1 MAPNLYGN
9 TMLMPEPS
17 IEDDKQNHEA
27 DKLNNKSEIVNRN
40 VSPCNKVSKSTLH
53 NIV

>member
-17 IEDDKQNHEA
+17 IEDDKPNHGT
-27 DKLNNKSEIVNRN
+27 DNLNTKSDIVKRSCNS
-40 VSPCNKVSKSTLH
+40 VS
-53 NIV
+53 I